1 MAEYGGVE
9 NDHPN
14 LIPYGAALGAV
25 GKKGTH
31 SMNKFTPISSSSAAP
46 VSPLSPS
53 PPPAL
58 SCVLFKKPPSSDD
71 DVPSY
76 LLYAE
81 GKRLCPINANT
92 ALVEVFIEDW
102 DQVDDNGGEDEIDT
116 TVTTEGSFLSNA
128 FEIVDSS
135 GNTHLLRA
143 PNTDNHCMWL
153 EAIKNAIGECIEAE
167 IKSSAATS
175 GVLTKEMVAKGRAK
189 AEGAGLSDLVS
200 TLEGLEEVRTQGRAV
215 LFLSPRFKRLSR
227 LILTYISPHIV
238 ASLPVRKKYFNAV
251 YLHTAQGPRHALSNI
266 VIASDGRRQSCGW
279 GGIMGEMARQLERV

>member
-1 MAEYGGVE
+1 LQPVGPGCWGEAKRKVTGEYGGVE

-14 LIPYGAALGAV
+14 VIPYGAALGAV

-102 DQVDDNGGEDEIDT
+102 DQVDDNGGENEIDT

-175 GVLTKEMVAKGRAK
+175 GGLTKEMVAKGRAK

-227 LILTYISPHIV
+227 LILTY
-238 ASLPVRKKYFNAV
+238 LPA
-251 YLHTAQGPRHALSNI
+251 H
-266 VIASDGRRQSCGW
+266 RRFITSS
-279 GGIMGEMARQLERV
+279 